1 MAHIKGRG
9 YSLAVKGE
17 DGYTSTLRKCFHHP
31 NAERCDE
38 KSVIIP
44 VKINTK
50 GDVISGF
57 GKIGELAW
65 DDLDWYFEL
74 YGKTEHTAD
83 CRIYTR
89 TGELFGAWLSVTLT
103 EFTAPKLLAKNLSN
117 VDINLVSNSS
127 NKKHDDVPT
136 INNEPLQINMPKPL
150 KEPMPPPKPWSE
162 QSRGEKIGT
171 VLALLFLLGVI
182 YVVYRI
188 VAWFFRLIF

>member
-17 DGYTSTLRKCFHHP
+17 DGYTSTLRKCFNHP

-74 YGKTEHTAD
+74 YGKIEHTAD
-83 CRIYTR
+83 CKIYTR

-103 EFTAPKLLAKNLSN
+103 EFTAPKLLAKNLPN
-117 VDINLVSNSS
+117 VDINLVSSS
-127 NKKHDDVPT
+127 LNKKQGDVSI
-136 INNEPLQINMPKPL
+136 INNKTP
-150 KEPMPPPKPWSE
+150 KEPPTPPKPWNE
-162 QSRGEKIGT
+162 QSLGEKIGT
-171 VLALLFLLGVI
+171 VLVLLFLLGVI